1 MVLSLFPL
9 PHHYAIIR
17 TDPEAMVKDLGF
29 DDPETLKEAQGMSRK
44 KYLVYLDGL
53 RGLPVPGDR
62 WCRYYV
68 CPLGTTLRPPDE
80 ARGITS
86 DMAIPIAPNKGHT
99 PERHP
104 VHTTPSFPFSNCYH
118 WFLNNVTVRVRIHGD
133 GVEHDGA
140 IYLPP
145 RQQSILEDAIFDDYH
160 RMNALYREKCASPS
174 TALAADASEH
184 AAADPRC
191 EGDAQGTEQPA
202 ESQAQNGDPTHVLS
216 EIYHCLVTQLGLRTP
231 SGFPSQSC
239 DSLFEDLLGF
249 DDAQTEQ
256 LTVTTVTSRDEGID
270 LFGWDPNMNIPRIPL
285 VEAWLDLENHL
296 TEDSITSPLEL
307 QKEFKQ
313 IAELITRGLKRFAS
327 ARKSPEQIKDQHPV
341 SDAELPPEPGELADN
356 DHWIEVITSL
366 WRDLQY
372 EYVAS
377 SSSCDPP
384 FPVLHVPGLDPHDAS
399 PFPLHPLPGDVRFPI
414 PDAGGKPSASPVSDG
429 LVPCITSPASSGTRF
444 VELSMRPP
452 TPIPMSSPKSNPG
465 NSGPLSV
472 APPSSTP
479 ARTKTDA
486 ASLQTPSPRRLSRAS
501 EMYYQLRTKFVQL
514 WHATTSRRN
523 GEAH

>member
-86 DMAIPIAPNKGHT
+86 DMAIPIAPNK
-99 PERHP
+99 
-104 VHTTPSFPFSNCYH
+104 
-118 WFLNNVTVRVRIHGD
+118 VRVRIHGD

-202 ESQAQNGDPTHVLS
+202 ESQAQNGDPTH
-216 EIYHCLVTQLGLRTP
+216 LGLRTP

-372 EYVAS
+372 DTMYHVTRLLWNPLRRTFYAS
-377 SSSCDPP
+377 SNTDSHVVPEEQPRELRAVVCCST
-384 FPVLHVPGLDPHDAS
+384 VLHSSTHQDRCRILANPITTSSEPR
-399 PFPLHPLPGDVRFPI
+399 FGDVLPAAYEIAFTFPSI
-414 PDAGGKPSASPVSDG
+414 NGFHLKVDVMS
-429 LVPCITSPASSGTRF
+429 CIWLLT
-444 VELSMRPP
+444 
-452 TPIPMSSPKSNPG
+452 
-465 NSGPLSV
+465 
-472 APPSSTP
+472 STP
-479 ARTKTDA
+479 ATPRTC
-486 ASLQTPSPRRLSRAS
+486 
-501 EMYYQLRTKFVQL
+501 
-514 WHATTSRRN
+514 N
-523 GEAH
+523 